1 MAVDQL
7 SETFSALADP
17 TRRAILARLAHGEA
31 TVNELA
37 APFPVSLQAVSK
49 HLKVL
54 ERAGLIARG
63 KNAQWRPCRLRA
75 EPLGD
80 ATTWLL
86 DYRRF
91 WEAGFDRL
99 DEHSA
104 TGRSR
109 PETGKTRKEHDMSDD
124 APQEGVVSAHS
135 DAEGIVIVRVFDA
148 PRELVFK
155 AWTEAER
162 FATWFGEHGSSIPL
176 DKVSMDPRPGGAWSA
191 TMIHGPDEIEL
202 PFAGHVPG
210 GRGARAGVDDDRRS
224 VRPRERPRRDR

>member
-17 TRRAILARLAHGEA
+17 TRRAILARLAQGEA

-63 KNAQWRPCRLRA
+63 KTAQWRPCRLRA

-80 ATTWLL
+80 ATTWLQ
-86 DYRRF
+86 DYRQF

-99 DEHSA
+99 DEHLRQIQA
-104 TGRSR
+104 
-109 PETGKTRKEHDMSDD
+109 KK
-124 APQEGVVSAHS
+124 Q
-135 DAEGIVIVRVFDA
+135 
-148 PRELVFK
+148 K
-155 AWTEAER
+155 
-162 FATWFGEHGSSIPL
+162 
-176 DKVSMDPRPGGAWSA
+176 
-191 TMIHGPDEIEL
+191 
-202 PFAGHVPG
+202 
-210 GRGARAGVDDDRRS
+210 GARH
-224 VRPRERPRRDR
+224 E